1 MSVLVGRQAPSFT
14 SRAVV
19 GDRTEAN
26 FSLEQFLGESYVVL
40 LFYPKSFTG
49 ICQTELQA
57 YNDRLADFQA
67 RNTALVAVATD
78 TADVLA
84 AFRRVPR
91 AEGGAE
97 GVSFP
102 LVSDANK
109 TITTNYGVLTGEYD
123 YNDEGQLEA
132 PNDLVAYRATFLIDK
147 QGQVMHQLVNHLPIG
162 RDVDET
168 LRVVDAVRHLQENGQ
183 ACPANWRPA
192 AVTA

>member
-67 RNTALVAVATD
+67 RNTALVAVAT
-78 TADVLA
+78 
-84 AFRRVPR
+84 
-91 AEGGAE
+91 
-97 GVSFP
+97 
-102 LVSDANK
+102 
-109 TITTNYGVLTGEYD
+109 
-123 YNDEGQLEA
+123 
-132 PNDLVAYRATFLIDK
+132 
-147 QGQVMHQLVNHLPIG
+147 
-162 RDVDET
+162 
-168 LRVVDAVRHLQENGQ
+168 
-183 ACPANWRPA
+183 
-192 AVTA
+192 

>member
-19 GDRTEAN
+19 GDHAVAD

-57 YNDRLADFQA
+57 
-67 RNTALVAVATD
+67 
-78 TADVLA
+78 
-84 AFRRVPR
+84 
-91 AEGGAE
+91 
-97 GVSFP
+97 
-102 LVSDANK
+102 
-109 TITTNYGVLTGEYD
+109 

-168 LRVVDAVRHLQENGQ
+168 LRMVDAVRHLQENGQ